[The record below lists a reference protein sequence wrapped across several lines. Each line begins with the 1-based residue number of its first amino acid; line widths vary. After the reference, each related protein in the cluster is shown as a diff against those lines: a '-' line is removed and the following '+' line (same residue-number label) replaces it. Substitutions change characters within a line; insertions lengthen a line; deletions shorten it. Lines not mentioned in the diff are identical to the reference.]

1 MKNFKVKDVVLTRE
15 ILTHLYTVKENII
28 YFMSLN
34 RKYKNSYFWENNG
47 NAATRRRQE
56 ERDSLEFEMAIPEI
70 DFSIYLSFDL
80 RISCMN
86 VYVYR
91 TIKIKGRDTTSR
103 SFEKL
108 INEIDEILVSE
119 NFPNVA

>member
-1 MKNFKVKDVVLTRE
+1 MKNFKVKDVVLTRD
-15 ILTHLYTVKENII
+15 ILSRLCTVKENVI
-28 YFMSLN
+28 YFMNLN
-34 RKYKNSYFWENNG
+34 RRYKNSYFWENNG
-47 NAATRRRQE
+47 NASARRRQE
-56 ERDSLEFEMAIPEI
+56 ERDSLEFSADIPEL

-108 INEIDEILVSE
+108 INEIDEILLSE